1 MTAPTVIRIRIRL
14 PRRAGLTLLSAAV
27 VASCVVGALTGPPAG
42 AFDRVPG
49 TAQKP
54 ATGPDDLARFEA
66 WFGPD
71 GTLGD
76 GSGAVDGASS
86 RKTAKVAL
94 VAARIQDAPVE
105 DFAVPRT
112 VLDSYRRAASSLAV
126 SDPACHLQ
134 WWVLA
139 GIGRIESGHAAGG
152 RVDADGTTRGPILGP
167 VLDGSMPGTA
177 VIRDTDRGRL
187 DGDPRFDRAVG
198 PMQFVPATWAGY
210 ASDGNHD
217 GVASPDNVYD
227 ASLAAGRYLC
237 SGSLDLATD
246 AGLARAI
253 LRYNNSVDYLRSVLS
268 WGLAYRDGTQS
279 VLDSTSTVTP
289 GSPHQPWSTV
299 ETPGMPAALTSHPTT
314 STTTTRPTTST
325 NPRPGTSTTSTSTSS
340 TSTTGTPTSSTSS
353 TSTSGSPTSSPTSS
367 PSTTSEP
374 STSTSTTSS
383 PTSTTCASD
392 PSTTSSTSTTST
404 TSATS
409 TSSTTSGT
417 EGPMPS
423 CTSTSAPSG
432 STSGTTS
439 PTSQPTSRTATRDR
453 R

>member
-1 MTAPTVIRIRIRL
+1 MTAPTVIRIRL

-27 VASCVVGALTGPPAG
+27 VAACVVGALTGPPAG
-42 AFDRVPG
+42 AFDGVQG

-54 ATGPDDLARFEA
+54 ATGPDDLARSEA

-76 GSGAVDGASS
+76 GSGVGDRAGS
-86 RKTAKVAL
+86 RQVAKVAL

-126 SDPACHLQ
+126 SDPSCHLQ

-152 RVDADGTTRGPILGP
+152 RVDASGTTRGPILGP
-167 VLDGSMPGTA
+167 VLDGSLPGTA
-177 VIRDTDRGRL
+177 VIRDTDRGTL
-187 DGDPRFDRAVG
+187 DGDTHFDRAVG
-198 PMQFVPATWAGY
+198 PMQFVPATWASY

-217 GVASPDNVYD
+217 GVASPNNVYD

-253 LRYNNSVDYLRSVLS
+253 LRYNDSVDYLRSVLS

-279 VLDSTSTVTP
+279 VLDSTSTVPP
-289 GSPHQPWSTV
+289 GSPHQPWTTV
-299 ETPGMPAALTSHPTT
+299 TAPGMPTALTSHPTS
-314 STTTTRPTTST
+314 STTTARPTTST
-325 NPRPGTSTTSTSTSS
+325 TSSPGTSTTSTSSS
-340 TSTTGTPTSSTSS
+340 STGTPTSATSSSSSTGSPTSSPSSTTSTTSGPTSTSS
-353 TSTSGSPTSSPTSS
+353 TSTS
-367 PSTTSEP
+367 
-374 STSTSTTSS
+374 
-383 PTSTTCASD
+383 TTCTSA
-392 PSTTSSTSTTST
+392 PSTSSTSTTST
-404 TSATS
+404 TS
-409 TSSTTSGT
+409 TSSTTSST
-417 EGPMPS
+417 DGPTSS
-423 CTSTSAPSG
+423 CPPTTTPSG

-439 PTSQPTSRTATRDR
+439 PTSEPTRRTATGGGG
-453 R
+453 

>member
-1 MTAPTVIRIRIRL
+1 MTAPTVIRIRF

-27 VASCVVGALTGPPAG
+27 VAACVVGALTGPPAG
-42 AFDRVPG
+42 AFDRVQG

-76 GSGAVDGASS
+76 GSGAVDGVSA

-126 SDPACHLQ
+126 SDPSCHLQ

-152 RVDADGTTRGPILGP
+152 RVDANGTTRGAILGP

-177 VIRDTDRGRL
+177 VIRDTDRGSL
-187 DGDPRFDRAVG
+187 DGDTRFDRAVG
-198 PMQFVPATWAGY
+198 PMQFVPATWASY

-299 ETPGMPAALTSHPTT
+299 ETPGMPPSLTSHPTT
-314 STTTTRPTTST
+314 STTTSRPATSTTSGPAT
-325 NPRPGTSTTSTSTSS
+325 STSTTSTSSSSSS
-340 TSTTGTPTSSTSS
+340 TSTTGTPTSSTS
-353 TSTSGSPTSSPTSS
+353 TSGSPTSST
-367 PSTTSEP
+367 STTSEP

-392 PSTTSSTSTTST
+392 PSTTST
-404 TSATS
+404 TS
-409 TSSTTSGT
+409 TSSTTST
-417 EGPMPS
+417 DGPTTS
-423 CTSTSAPSG
+423 CTSTTDPSG
-432 STSGTTS
+432 SPSGTTS
-439 PTSQPTSRTATRDR
+439 PTSEPTSRTATRDR

>member
-42 AFDRVPG
+42 AFDRVQG

-71 GTLGD
+71 GTIGD
-76 GSGAVDGASS
+76 GSGAVDRVSS

-94 VAARIQDAPVE
+94 VAARIQAAPVE

-112 VLDSYRRAASSLAV
+112 VLDAYRRAASSLAV
-126 SDPACHLQ
+126 SDPSCHLQ

-152 RVDADGTTRGPILGP
+152 RVDGNGTTRGLILGP
-167 VLDGSMPGTA
+167 VLDGSLPGTA
-177 VIRDTDRGRL
+177 VIRDTDRGSL

-217 GVASPDNVYD
+217 GVANPDNVYD

-279 VLDSTSTVTP
+279 VLDSTSPVTP

-299 ETPGMPAALTSHPTT
+299 VTPGMPAALTSHPTS
-314 STTTTRPTTST
+314 STTTSRPTTST
-325 NPRPGTSTTSTSTSS
+325 TSRPTRSTTSTSSGS
-340 TSTTGTPTSSTSS
+340 TSTTGTPTSSTST

-367 PSTTSEP
+367 TSTTSEP

-392 PSTTSSTSTTST
+392 PSSTSSTSTTST
-404 TSATS
+404 TS

-417 EGPMPS
+417 DGPTSS
-423 CTSTSAPSG
+423 CTSTTAPSDSPSG
-432 STSGTTS
+432 STS